1 MQLKYQGPKPIISE
15 HGVSFKDGKED
26 KYVYIQTAIEI
37 LNAID
42 HEYVQGKVYKYDAK
56 ILKPSDEEIEKIIIG
71 YKPELKQTIDEE
83 ITSYKQYL
91 KEEIENTSNSHP
103 LLNKDELSALQN
115 NLKIM
120 HEYRIQRAI
129 NKIYY
134 MHIIEII
141 SDLIKEHEIKDIST
155 PFNEKFW
162 HVLETIQGA
171 LAKVKNYRASKIKE
185 NPDSTIELKI
195 IS

>member
-1 MQLKYQGPKPIISE
+1 MQLKYIGPKPIISE

-37 LNAID
+37 LNAIN
-42 HEYVQGKVYKYDAK
+42 HEYVQGIIYKYDAQ
-56 ILKPSDEEIEKIIIG
+56 ITKPSDEEIENIIIG
-71 YKPELKQTIDEE
+71 YKPELRKTIEKE

-91 KEEIENTSNSHP
+91 KEEIENSPISHP
-103 LLNKDELSALQN
+103 LLNKDELMALQN

-120 HEYRIQRAI
+120 HEYRIQRSI
-129 NKIYY
+129 NKICY

-141 SDLIKEHEIKDIST
+141 ADIIKEHKIKDISS

-162 HVLETIQGA
+162 HVMQTIQGQ
-171 LAKVKNYRASKIKE
+171 LSNKRNYVDTQIKE
-185 NPDSTIELKI
+185 NKNGTIELSMKF
-195 IS
+195 

>member
-1 MQLKYQGPKPIISE
+1 MKLKYQGPKPIISE

-37 LNAID
+37 LNAIN
-42 HEYVQGKVYKYDAK
+42 HEYVHGKVYKYDAQ
-56 ILKPSDEEIEKIIIG
+56 ILKPSDEEIEKTIIS
-71 YKPELKQTIDEE
+71 YKPKLKQTIEKE
-83 ITSYKQYL
+83 IVNYKQYL
-91 KEEIENTSNSHP
+91 KEEIENTPNSHP

-141 SDLIKEHEIKDIST
+141 SDLIKEHQIKDISA

-171 LAKVKNYRASKIKE
+171 LAKTRNYRNSEIKE